1 MLQSLRSPRV
11 WMSAFLALGLFASV
25 YLLVVYV
32 TGGPI
37 ACGPTHG
44 CDVVRASRWAYIGP
58 IPQPLLGV
66 LFYAGMLGLLVTRSV
81 LSASTRTHLWL
92 QRLTLLG
99 AIVGM
104 AESVALFLIQWLEIG
119 AFCAWCLVSGAAA
132 TGTFVLAWLDR
143 AALTDGQHSA
153 DLEGYAVVLG
163 MLALI
168 GTPLLLVLL

>member
-81 LSASTRTHLWL
+81 LSTSTRTHLWL

-104 AESVALFLIQWLEIG
+104 AESVVLFLIQWLEIG

-143 AALTDGQHSA
+143 AALTDGQRSA

-163 MLALI
+163 TLALI